1 MARATRIAATPNS
14 STRLSARA
22 PLLAAVAEEPVT
34 EALSLLRRDHRLIA
48 RMFDEF
54 DDAVGHQ
61 LDPLARR
68 ICKMLTLHARIEEE
82 LFYPAARLVVDP
94 HLIDDALAEHGDVK
108 LQIRRIEAMTSEHR
122 DFAPAMDA
130 LAREVLA
137 HVAEEENELFPLLPG
152 THLNLEMLGV
162 ALAERR
168 ETLMEVMGLHADDEL
183 RATVDSAMLEARLS

>member
-22 PLLAAVAEEPVT
+22 PLLAAAEEPVT
-34 EALSLLRRDHRLIA
+34 DALSLLRRDHRLIA

-54 DDAVGHQ
+54 EDAVGHQ

-68 ICKMLTLHARIEEE
+68 ICKMLTLHAQIEEE

-108 LQIRRIEAMTSEHR
+108 LQIRRIEAMTAEHR
-122 DFAPAMDA
+122 DFAPAMEA
-130 LAREVLA
+130 LAREMLA
-137 HVAEEENELFPLLPG
+137 HAAEEENELFPLLSG
-152 THLNLEMLGV
+152 TRLNLEMLGA

-183 RATVDSAMLEARLS
+183 RATVDSAVLEARPYA